1 MDALIQLKSG
11 KEQMI
16 YNIKEIKR
24 ICSIDDS
31 AETIKDFKNFYLYS
45 SFIYIFIGD
54 EILTVHGSEIEYVKF
69 QN

>member
-31 AETIKDFKNFYLYS
+31 AETIKDFKDFYLYI